1 MKKPQ
6 KSDDPTGLG
15 SLQNTPQVK
24 QLTRKVSRAAG
35 SVHGGERFCS
45 TVLNQSK
52 SARTNQSVFTCNQS
66 PIKKSIIITAG
77 DESIVIDVEKN
88 GQTDPKVSLDKL

>member
-1 MKKPQ
+1 M
-6 KSDDPTGLG
+6 
-15 SLQNTPQVK
+15 QNTPQVK
-24 QLTRKVSRAAG
+24 QLTRKASRVVG
-35 SVHGGERFCS
+35 GVQGGERFCS

-52 SARTNQSVFTCNQS
+52 RANQSVFTCNQS

-88 GQTDPKVSLDKL
+88 GQTDPKVSLNVVLLTLMNDGIFADTV

>member
-1 MKKPQ
+1 M
-6 KSDDPTGLG
+6 
-15 SLQNTPQVK
+15 QNTPQVK
-24 QLTRKVSRAAG
+24 QLPRKISRVGG
-35 SVHGGERFCS
+35 SVHGGDRFTS

-52 SARTNQSVFTCNQS
+52 SVRANQSVFTCNQS

-88 GQTDPKVSLDKL
+88 GQTDPKVSLKIVRSLWVIKDLLHPRN

>member
-35 SVHGGERFCS
+35 GVHGGERFCS

>member
-1 MKKPQ
+1 M
-6 KSDDPTGLG
+6 
-15 SLQNTPQVK
+15 QNTPQVK
-24 QLTRKVSRAAG
+24 QLTRKASRVVG
-35 SVHGGERFCS
+35 GVQGGERFCS

-52 SARTNQSVFTCNQS
+52 SARVNQSVFTCNQS

-88 GQTDPKVSLDKL
+88 GQTDPKVSLNVVLLTLMNDGIFADTV